1 MGGIKFRLD
10 ALLLQTL
17 SIGDGLQILI
27 TDLIGVDA
35 LLLLGKS
42 LCLKSLDIGILFS
55 LNALSFSLLVGE
67 ALFFS
72 KFDLLSCRLL
82 LNKESKCEYK
92 QKSAGV
98 SHMCGGHSS
107 E

>member
-55 LNALSFSLLVGE
+55 LNALSFKPFGFSLLVGE

-72 KFDLLSCRLL
+72 KFGLLSCRLL
-82 LNKESKCEYK
+82 LNKE
-92 QKSAGV
+92 
-98 SHMCGGHSS
+98 
-107 E
+107 

>member
-1 MGGIKFRLD
+1 MGGIPFRLD

-17 SIGDGLQILI
+17 GFGDGLQLLI

-42 LCLKSLDIGILFS
+42 LCLKTLNIGFLFS
-55 LNALSFSLLVGE
+55 LDELSFKPFGFGLLVSE

-72 KFDLLSCRLL
+72 KFGLLSCRLSKDQSGSI
-82 LNKESKCEYK
+82 NKRGA
-92 QKSAGV
+92 QG
-98 SHMCGGHSS
+98 
-107 E
+107 